1 MDVDL
6 LKNLATIACEAAISD
21 GAEFADVGAWDTRSL
36 AVDIRANTIK
46 SCDASRHAAISV
58 RAIYRGGTGWSS
70 TDEMDEGSAI
80 KAGKKAAALA
90 KVAEPD
96 PDFISLVAPAENYP
110 EVPGLA
116 DPTIETMD
124 IRRIIKY
131 AVENID
137 SALAVS
143 SEAIVE
149 GGFSAQYNASA
160 IVNSLGVS
168 LGKESSR
175 IGGYTMVVIRRGD
188 DVGSFYDFDS
198 ARVLEDFAP
207 DGIGARAA
215 QKALK
220 FLGARKIETQR
231 MPIILGPIAASSIFN
246 SIVLNAD
253 AEEVQRGRSFMA
265 GKVGEKIASDIIT
278 ITDDPLIP
286 RGLASRP
293 WDLEGAPSK
302 PLIVV
307 ENGVLKTYLY
317 SSYTAGK
324 AKVAITGHG
333 TRSGNAVPS
342 NIVPKLGSMTSEEI
356 IRSTKHGLYIDIGG
370 IVPNSTTGDVS
381 RTVDFG
387 FVIENGE
394 LAYPVASTMIGGNF
408 LDMLKNVDAISSD
421 YREEPGNIMPTIR
434 IQDVLVAGGR

>member
-6 LKNLATIACEAAISD
+6 LKKLATIACEAAISG
-21 GAEFADVGAWDTRSL
+21 GAEFADVGAWTMRNL
-36 AVDIRANTIK
+36 AVDIRANAIE
-46 SCDASRHAAISV
+46 SCDASRVGSISV

-70 TDEMDEGSAI
+70 TDKMDEESAVE
-80 KAGKKAAALA
+80 AGKKAASLA
-90 KVAEPD
+90 KLAEPD
-96 PDFISLVAPAENYP
+96 PDFISLVAPAESYP

-116 DPTIETMD
+116 DPAIETMD
-124 IRRIIKY
+124 IRSIIKY
-131 AVENID
+131 AIENID

-149 GGFSAQYNASA
+149 GGFSAHYDASA
-160 IVNSLGVS
+160 LVNSLGVS
-168 LGKESSR
+168 LGKESSH
-175 IGGYTMVVIRRGD
+175 IGGYTMVVIRRDD

-215 QKALK
+215 QQALK

-231 MPIILGPIAASSIFN
+231 MPIILGPLAASSVFS
-246 SIVLNAD
+246 SIVRNVD
-253 AEEVQRGRSFMA
+253 AENVQRGRSFMA
-265 GKVGEKIASDIIT
+265 GKVGEKIASEIIT

-293 WDLEGAPSK
+293 WDGEGAPSK

-307 ENGVLKTYLY
+307 EDGILKTYLY

-324 AKVAITGHG
+324 AKVATTGHG

-342 NIVPKLGSMTSEEI
+342 NIVPKLGNMTSEEI
-356 IRSTKHGLYIDIGG
+356 IRSTPRGLYINMGG
-370 IVPNSTTGDVS
+370 ISPDGTTGDVS
-381 RTVDFG
+381 STVDFG
-387 FVIENGE
+387 FAIENGE

-421 YREEPGNIMPTIR
+421 YREEPGTIMPTVR
-434 IQDVLVAGGR
+434 IQDVLVAGGG

>member
-1 MDVDL
+1 
-6 LKNLATIACEAAISD
+6 
-21 GAEFADVGAWDTRSL
+21 
-36 AVDIRANTIK
+36 
-46 SCDASRHAAISV
+46 
-58 RAIYRGGTGWSS
+58 
-70 TDEMDEGSAI
+70 
-80 KAGKKAAALA
+80 
-90 KVAEPD
+90 
-96 PDFISLVAPAENYP
+96 
-110 EVPGLA
+110 
-116 DPTIETMD
+116 
-124 IRRIIKY
+124 
-131 AVENID
+131 
-137 SALAVS
+137 
-143 SEAIVE
+143 
-149 GGFSAQYNASA
+149 
-160 IVNSLGVS
+160 
-168 LGKESSR
+168 
-175 IGGYTMVVIRRGD
+175 MVVIRRGD

-207 DGIGARAA
+207 DGIGARVA

-231 MPIILGPIAASSIFN
+231 IPVILGPMAASSVFN

-253 AEEVQRGRSFMA
+253 AEDVQRGRSFMA

-293 WDLEGAPSK
+293 WDSEGAPSK
-302 PLIVV
+302 PLLGV
-307 ENGVLKTYLY
+307 ENGILKTYLY

-356 IRSTKHGLYIDIGG
+356 IRSTKRGLYIDIGG
-370 IVPNSTTGDVS
+370 IAPNSTTGDVS

-387 FVIENGE
+387 FAIENGE

-408 LDMLKNVDAISSD
+408 LDMLRNVDAISSD
-421 YREEPGNIMPTIR
+421 YREEPGTIMPTIR